1 MKEQPLDHFIA
12 KLETMKD
19 TLKEAESRG
28 MKNIN
33 VWHDHILIELQSKV
47 IRVFY
52 DGRIEE
58 STIGEIFGK

>member
-1 MKEQPLDHFIA
+1 MSFDIFKD
-12 KLETMKD
+12 KLQQMKD
-19 TLKEAESRG
+19 IEEEAHSRG

-33 VWHDHILIELQSKV
+33 IWHDHVLIELQTKV

-58 STIGEIFGK
+58 STIEEIFKK